1 MGKPRRRK
9 LRQRRDDPVLD
20 RVLEEVLNGKVD
32 VIPEFADLPRRW
44 REAPSD
50 ASDRK
55 HPGELTKDELLAR
68 YIWLAFTQQFA
79 REGLRRLYDD
89 LSIKGET
96 IPDLLR
102 WWNHILSVLGDPPS
116 RPGARRKVDRDARVG
131 IAFKLL
137 GDCGDT
143 REEAL
148 ARIAETMDV
157 SDETIRTAINNN
169 RIHLRA
175 P

>member
-96 IPDLLR
+96 IP
-102 WWNHILSVLGDPPS
+102 GQS
-116 RPGARRKVDRDARVG
+116 RLNQGAPRGGSPRP
-131 IAFKLL
+131 
-137 GDCGDT
+137 
-143 REEAL
+143 
-148 ARIAETMDV
+148 
-157 SDETIRTAINNN
+157 N
-169 RIHLRA
+169 RL
-175 P
+175 

>member
-20 RVLEEVLNGKVD
+20 RVIDDVLNGKVD

-50 ASDRK
+50 ATDRK

-89 LSIKGET
+89 LSIKGEP
-96 IPDLLR
+96 IPGQTHSKIGR
-102 WWNHILSVLGDPPS
+102 AGDPGS
-116 RPGARRKVDRDARVG
+116 HRRAASSTRQVLPKLVD
-131 IAFKLL
+131 
-137 GDCGDT
+137 
-143 REEAL
+143 
-148 ARIAETMDV
+148 
-157 SDETIRTAINNN
+157 SN
-169 RIHLRA
+169 